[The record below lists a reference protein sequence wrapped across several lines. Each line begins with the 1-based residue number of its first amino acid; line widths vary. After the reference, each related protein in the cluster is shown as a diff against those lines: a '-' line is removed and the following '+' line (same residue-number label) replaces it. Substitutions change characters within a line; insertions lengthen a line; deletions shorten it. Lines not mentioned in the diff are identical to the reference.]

1 MSGKSASRSMDEMD
15 DLVLTASEI
24 KAVATNNPY
33 IKEKMELENT
43 LANLTI
49 SRNYFIKSLEK
60 NDKEIKR
67 LETSIPQT
75 ERHLE
80 RLTADKITAERYA
93 KQNAELQQAY
103 ELALNDYHV
112 RKGNGEENL
121 IKPIEPPFEITL
133 EGYGLITNKTE
144 AGEIINT
151 IVHNAYSDESH
162 DYTIGHYKGFE
173 LKGRT
178 KTTQYSL
185 HSEDTIYLVGE
196 TTHPLEV
203 NVSSPIGTVTRLNN
217 LVTGKIIRQPEITQA
232 NLDTDKE
239 TLDKLKLSKDSKFD
253 KEDEFRELTLRL
265 DDVNQK
271 IEESLSD
278 KNSNDEM
285 TVDHEFEDD
294 YDL

>member
-1 MSGKSASRSMDEMD
+1 
-15 DLVLTASEI
+15 
-24 KAVATNNPY
+24 
-33 IKEKMELENT
+33 
-43 LANLTI
+43 
-49 SRNYFIKSLEK
+49 
-60 NDKEIKR
+60 
-67 LETSIPQT
+67 
-75 ERHLE
+75 
-80 RLTADKITAERYA
+80 
-93 KQNAELQQAY
+93 
-103 ELALNDYHV
+103 
-112 RKGNGEENL
+112 
-121 IKPIEPPFEITL
+121 
-133 EGYGLITNKTE
+133 NKTE

-162 DYTIGHYKGFE
+162 DYTIGNYKGFE

-203 NVSSPIGTVTRLNN
+203 NVSSPIGTVTRINN
-217 LVTGKIIRQPEITQA
+217 LVTGKIIRQPEVTQA

-253 KEDEFRELTLRL
+253 KEDEFRQLTLRL
-265 DDVNQK
+265 DEVNQK
-271 IEESLSD
+271 IEESLSQ
-278 KNSNDEM
+278 KNSNDII